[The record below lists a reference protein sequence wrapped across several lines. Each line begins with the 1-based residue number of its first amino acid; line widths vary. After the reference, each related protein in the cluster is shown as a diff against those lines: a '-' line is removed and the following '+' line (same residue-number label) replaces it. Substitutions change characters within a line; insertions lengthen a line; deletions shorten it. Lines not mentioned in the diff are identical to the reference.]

1 MQIGQVT
8 AGFQIDENIKNVV
21 RLATEEDLKKL
32 TENRELE
39 DKALRVCKDKIQK
52 HGLNMNLVDTEYQW
66 DHNKLTFYFTSDE
79 RVDFRKLVRDLAS
92 KFRTRIELR
101 QIGVRDA
108 ARHVGGYGACGCQ
121 LCCTMFLKK
130 FENITTQY
138 MKDQLIPMNPSRL
151 TGICGRLKCC
161 LAFEKDYY
169 LEELDKYPPLE
180 EWVETPNGRG
190 IVEKI
195 DIFNGVIYV
204 RLESNDIEKFS
215 VNELQ
220 PLLIED

>member
-1 MQIGQVT
+1 
-8 AGFQIDENIKNVV
+8 
-21 RLATEEDLKKL
+21 
-32 TENRELE
+32 
-39 DKALRVCKDKIQK
+39 
-52 HGLNMNLVDTEYQW
+52 
-66 DHNKLTFYFTSDE
+66 
-79 RVDFRKLVRDLAS
+79 
-92 KFRTRIELR
+92 
-101 QIGVRDA
+101 
-108 ARHVGGYGACGCQ
+108 
-121 LCCTMFLKK
+121 
-130 FENITTQY
+130 
-138 MKDQLIPMNPSRL
+138 MNPSRL

-215 VNELQ
+215 VQELQ
-220 PLLIED
+220 PLLIEA